1 MLWEAFLIFGKK
13 NSFYTYV
20 YSIYTYLRCVKYE
33 YVNYG
38 SLACERRHFK
48 SAISELCDFFHF
60 DVKLSY
66 HKGSK
71 NFRTSRPEENE
82 GNGRERRKG
91 GREGERA

>member
-1 MLWEAFLIFGKK
+1 M
-13 NSFYTYV
+13 
-20 YSIYTYLRCVKYE
+20 KYE

-38 SLACERRHFK
+38 SLACERFHFK

-71 NFRTSRPEENE
+71 NFITSRPEENE
-82 GNGRERRKG
+82 GNGREEE
-91 GREGERA
+91 GRERGRESLKKKSK